1 MCLNLVANLVWF
13 GIETDSGSRDF
24 SSPPKGSQVCDM
36 IYADITYTKR
46 IRCTLIVYWHFE
58 IGGFFLHFTD
68 FTVKIDGNRHS
79 QRGTLVSRVCLN
91 QDIGVV
97 KPSLACWPYIW
108 LLARTFH
115 SFRTL
120 FAAAKFTHVGVLWN
134 AAHRRFTPRK
144 LTLHWKITIFKRKY
158 IFKRWTF
165 HCHVSFRGGTAKIKD
180 AKAELVV
187 VQKIEV
193 NIMCPQTCFV
203 WCVQVPSYLDV
214 YVLVLVFFLKV
225 FGYVNVPLLNMHV
238 EMDRQDLAI
247 KMELRVDVHMGT
259 QRTQDVCS
267 SRALRGY
274 GPEFLIKVVLKQN
287 FQDS

>member
-97 KPSLACWPYIW
+97 KPIQRLGRPPKDRPPG
-108 LLARTFH
+108 L
-115 SFRTL
+115 
-120 FAAAKFTHVGVLWN
+120 
-134 AAHRRFTPRK
+134 
-144 LTLHWKITIFKRKY
+144 LTLHITPCEDVSQFSHPICSRQVHPCWCPLKRSSSEIYTPKT
-158 IFKRWTF
+158 IITLENSHFQEEI
-165 HCHVSFRGGTAKIKD
+165 H
-180 AKAELVV
+180 L
-187 VQKIEV
+187 
-193 NIMCPQTCFV
+193 QTVDF
-203 WCVQVPSYLDV
+203 
-214 YVLVLVFFLKV
+214 
-225 FGYVNVPLLNMHV
+225 PLS
-238 EMDRQDLAI
+238 
-247 KMELRVDVHMGT
+247 
-259 QRTQDVCS
+259 C
-267 SRALRGY
+267 
-274 GPEFLIKVVLKQN
+274 
-287 FQDS
+287 

>member
-36 IYADITYTKR
+36 IYADITYKKR

-120 FAAAKFTHVGVLWN
+120 FASAKFTHVGVLWN

-165 HCHVSFRGGTAKIKD
+165 HCQSSGWYCQNQRCKSRTSCCSEDRSQYHVSTNLFC
-180 AKAELVV
+180 VV
-187 VQKIEV
+187 
-193 NIMCPQTCFV
+193 CTSAF
-203 WCVQVPSYLDV
+203 
-214 YVLVLVFFLKV
+214 V
-225 FGYVNVPLLNMHV
+225 FGVFLESFL
-238 EMDRQDLAI
+238 I
-247 KMELRVDVHMGT
+247 F
-259 QRTQDVCS
+259 QRSPSKHACWNGS
-267 SRALRGY
+267 SRSS
-274 GPEFLIKVVLKQN
+274 N
-287 FQDS
+287 